1 MKPTCTRL
9 FLGKIT
15 LILKKRLTPQKKFQK
30 ESEVQ
35 RDLTKEATTTYLG
48 YKDRALILMITLNK
62 KKKRNIHV
70 YPHKIDVFPSFVL
83 LNRHRKADFKAQYQF

>member
-62 KKKRNIHV
+62 KKKETYMYIHIKSM
-70 YPHKIDVFPSFVL
+70 YSL
-83 LNRHRKADFKAQYQF
+83 ALCC

>member
-9 FLGKIT
+9 FLGIIT
-15 LILKKRLTPQKKFQK
+15 LTLKKWLTPQKKFQK

-35 RDLTKEATTTYLG
+35 KDLTTEATTTYLG

-62 KKKRNIHV
+62 KRKRKKKHTC
-70 YPHKIDVFPSFVL
+70 
-83 LNRHRKADFKAQYQF
+83 